1 MSDWLDGLE
10 TLQWLASSFPA
21 EEAIRKLRKEGRI
34 TILEHSE
41 EEEKQSNHSASASY
55 EFREGVM

>member
-1 MSDWLDGLE
+1 MVGIIV
-10 TLQWLASSFPA
+10 PA

-41 EEEKQSNHSASASY
+41 EEEKQSSHSASGSMN
-55 EFREGVM
+55 FVKV